1 MNKSISALFLFL
13 LILTL
18 SACGKKN
25 EEPITKEP
33 TAASKQS
40 IPSHW
45 KKSESK
51 DPMTDKVTKYYDIA
65 SNESPNYGFSVACSK
80 KGFLNFYVEYPKRT
94 GMPSATS
101 EVTVRIDDEQ
111 PFNEQWYVGWVNGST
126 AIENPY
132 TFYTKVT
139 GKQKLAV
146 EIFAAAKN
154 TFNIQGIE
162 NVVADME
169 ATACQFE
176 NKTIVKELSADA
188 LPKFAAKCDANGV
201 PTFVLVTEPQKQRL
215 FLSRQDHQ
223 YDPSVST
230 KIKLTEKSIDATI
243 ESPCCKNSPTTI
255 EFNRQT
261 GELKRNFSSGGGS
274 LMQCEKL
281 DDSQY
286 ETELSASIAH
296 YNQKV
301 LEAENKAAAKQAEAD
316 QKREEEI
323 RKANRQNKF

>member
-1 MNKSISALFLFL
+1 MKNSPSASILCLV
-13 LILTL
+13 ILSM
-18 SACGKKN
+18 SACGKKS
-25 EEPITKEP
+25 EEPISKEP
-33 TAASKQS
+33 TVALKQS

-80 KGFLNFYVEYPKRT
+80 AGFLNFYVEYPKRT
-94 GMPSATS
+94 GIPSATS
-101 EVTVRIDDEQ
+101 EVTVRIDDQQ

-176 NKTIVKELSADA
+176 NKTIVKELSAEA
-188 LPKFAAKCDANGV
+188 LPKFAARCDSSGV

-215 FLSRQDHQ
+215 FFTRQDGAGA
-223 YDPSVST
+223 YSVST
-230 KIKLTEKSIDATI
+230 KIILTERRI
-243 ESPCCKNSPTTI
+243 EASVQAPCCKDSPQTI
-255 EFNRQT
+255 EFNRQN
-261 GELKRNFSSGGGS
+261 GELRRTFSSGGVW
-274 LMQCEKL
+274 MQCEKL

-286 ETELSASIAH
+286 EE
-296 YNQKV
+296 V
-301 LEAENKAAAKQAEAD
+301 LANTIKDHNLALAAKQAEAD

-323 RKANRQNKF
+323 RKANKQNKF